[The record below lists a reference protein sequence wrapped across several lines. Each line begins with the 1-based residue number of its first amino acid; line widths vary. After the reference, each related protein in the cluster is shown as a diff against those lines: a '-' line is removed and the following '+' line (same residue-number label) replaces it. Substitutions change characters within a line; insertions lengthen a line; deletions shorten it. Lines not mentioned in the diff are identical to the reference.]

1 MGFVT
6 NISDFGSLAIVGLEK
21 NTGKTECLN
30 YILGQLGGQ
39 AERFALTSVGI
50 DGESRDQVCQT
61 AKPEIEIPEGMI
73 FVTSEKHY
81 REKRLAAEVLDVS
94 LERTALGRLITARAK
109 MSGKLL
115 LSGPS
120 DTAGLKALIDL
131 LKSRGVGTTIVDGAL
146 SRLSLASPAVTEA
159 MILATG
165 AAVAGNIPELVR
177 KTKYV
182 YELIGI
188 EEIEKALRTRLA
200 PLTQGVWAVRDGGEP
215 IDLDLPS
222 VLRLLE
228 TEEGRDRTETIRR
241 KLALLRD
248 IRSTIERTGGNCVFD
263 DIELFELKF
272 FALLAEELRPLASQG
287 HLAELP
293 ELNGVVDLLD
303 PEGNRLPHFFV
314 YDAYSEEL
322 ATLRKQIKARK
333 QAGADESQVQ
343 ELYFRSVEI
352 EDRIRER
359 LSVELRK
366 YHEALQQALDR
377 MGWLDVVIAKAMQA
391 RDWGL
396 TRPAIT
402 QDTTS
407 FRGLFNPELRIS
419 LEAAGK
425 RFQPVNIRLTTGPT
439 VITGA
444 NMSGKTVLL
453 HSVELAQYMLQF
465 GFYIAAERAEI
476 ALEDEVH
483 CSIGDGQ
490 DQLSGLSSFAAEMM
504 RMDEL
509 AKSVRA
515 GRRVLALIDEPART
529 TNPVEGR
536 AIVNGVLEFLADYEV
551 PSLVT
556 THYNGIAA
564 PCRKLKV
571 KGFSETN
578 AEERITLKNINDFID
593 YSLEE
598 VTTDEVPHEAIRI
611 ARILGIDPE
620 ILRRIERN
628 EELKN
633 NQ

>member
-1 MGFVT
+1 ME
-6 NISDFGSLAIVGLEK
+6 LAPIVARLES
-21 NTGKTECLN
+21 
-30 YILGQLGGQ
+30 Q
-39 AERFALTSVGI
+39 
-50 DGESRDQVCQT
+50 
-61 AKPEIEIPEGMI
+61 
-73 FVTSEKHY
+73 
-81 REKRLAAEVLDVS
+81 
-94 LERTALGRLITARAK
+94 
-109 MSGKLL
+109 
-115 LSGPS
+115 LSGFKKI
-120 DTAGLKALIDL
+120 G
-131 LKSRGVGTTIVDGAL
+131 
-146 SRLSLASPAVTEA
+146 
-159 MILATG
+159 G
-165 AAVAGNIPELVR
+165 AADLEA
-177 KTKYV
+177 
-182 YELIGI
+182 IG
-188 EEIEKALRTRLA
+188 
-200 PLTQGVWAVRDGGEP
+200 
-215 IDLDLPS
+215 
-222 VLRLLE
+222 
-228 TEEGRDRTETIRR
+228 
-241 KLALLRD
+241 
-248 IRSTIERTGGNCVFD
+248 
-263 DIELFELKF
+263 
-272 FALLAEELRPLASQG
+272 
-287 HLAELP
+287 
-293 ELNGVVDLLD
+293 NGVVPTPSCYVVMTRETARDIDLVGGYEQAITVGFGVVIAVANRFDATGGAAIDVLD
-303 PEGNRLPHFFV
+303 
-314 YDAYSEEL
+314 A
-322 ATLRKQIKARK
+322 LRKQIKARK

-476 ALEDEVH
+476 ALVDEVH

>member
-1 MGFVT
+1 MR
-6 NISDFGSLAIVGLEK
+6 LKEAIQHTSGLRCVVE
-21 NTGKTECLN
+21 GMEICS
-30 YILGQLGGQ
+30 
-39 AERFALTSVGI
+39 SVGRRMLHEMTWL
-50 DGESRDQVCQT
+50 DKES
-61 AKPEIEIPEGMI
+61 A
-73 FVTSEKHY
+73 
-81 REKRLAAEVLDVS
+81 
-94 LERTALGRLITARAK
+94 IT
-109 MSGKLL
+109 
-115 LSGPS
+115 
-120 DTAGLKALIDL
+120 
-131 LKSRGVGTTIVDGAL
+131 
-146 SRLSLASPAVTEA
+146 
-159 MILATG
+159 
-165 AAVAGNIPELVR
+165 
-177 KTKYV
+177 
-182 YELIGI
+182 
-188 EEIEKALRTRLA
+188 EEHDRIA
-200 PLTQGVWAVRDGGEP
+200 
-215 IDLDLPS
+215 S

-322 ATLRKQIKARK
+322 TTLRKQIKARK

-402 QDTTS
+402 QDTAS

-476 ALEDEVH
+476 
-483 CSIGDGQ
+483 
-490 DQLSGLSSFAAEMM
+490 
-504 RMDEL
+504 
-509 AKSVRA
+509 
-515 GRRVLALIDEPART
+515 
-529 TNPVEGR
+529 
-536 AIVNGVLEFLADYEV
+536 V

-564 PCRKLKV
+564 PYRKQKV

>member
-1 MGFVT
+1 MR
-6 NISDFGSLAIVGLEK
+6 LKEAIQHTSGLRCVVE
-21 NTGKTECLN
+21 GMEICS
-30 YILGQLGGQ
+30 
-39 AERFALTSVGI
+39 SVGRRMLHEMTWL
-50 DGESRDQVCQT
+50 GEES
-61 AKPEIEIPEGMI
+61 A
-73 FVTSEKHY
+73 
-81 REKRLAAEVLDVS
+81 
-94 LERTALGRLITARAK
+94 ITAEHDRIA
-109 MSGKLL
+109 
-115 LSGPS
+115 
-120 DTAGLKALIDL
+120 
-131 LKSRGVGTTIVDGAL
+131 
-146 SRLSLASPAVTEA
+146 
-159 MILATG
+159 
-165 AAVAGNIPELVR
+165 
-177 KTKYV
+177 
-182 YELIGI
+182 
-188 EEIEKALRTRLA
+188 
-200 PLTQGVWAVRDGGEP
+200 
-215 IDLDLPS
+215 S

-228 TEEGRDRTETIRR
+228 TEAGRDRTETIRR

-263 DIELFELKF
+263 DIELF
-272 FALLAEELRPLASQG
+272 
-287 HLAELP
+287 ELP

-476 ALEDEVH
+476 ALVDEVH

>member
-1 MGFVT
+1 M
-6 NISDFGSLAIVGLEK
+6 NPQASLSVAPQPSSAPQGTAAAANAAAASFAAL
-21 NTGKTECLN
+21 TESLD
-30 YILGQLGGQ
+30 YLDAASIEQVRQAYRFADQAHLGQL
-39 AERFALTSVGI
+39 RNS
-50 DGESRDQVCQT
+50 GE
-61 AKPEIEIPEGMI
+61 P
-73 FVTSEKHY
+73 Y
-81 REKRLAAEVLDVS
+81 
-94 LERTALGRLITARAK
+94 ITH
-109 MSGKLL
+109 
-115 LSGPS
+115 P
-120 DTAGLKALIDL
+120 I
-131 LKSRGVGTTIVDGAL
+131 
-146 SRLSLASPAVTEA
+146 
-159 MILATG
+159 
-165 AAVAGNIPELVR
+165 AVA
-177 KTKYV
+177 
-182 YELIGI
+182 
-188 EEIEKALRTRLA
+188 ALCA
-200 PLTQGVWAVRDGGEP
+200 SWK
-215 IDLDLPS
+215 LDAQALMA
-222 VLRLLE
+222 
-228 TEEGRDRTETIRR
+228 
-241 KLALLRD
+241 ALLHD
-248 IRSTIERTGGNCVFD
+248 AMEDCGITKADLIERTGGNCVFD

-287 HLAELP
+287 RLAELP

-322 ATLRKQIKARK
+322 TTLRKQIKARK

-352 EDRIRER
+352 EDCIRER

-366 YHEALQQALDR
+366 YHKALQQALDL

-402 QDTTS
+402 QDTAS

-465 GFYIAAERAEI
+465 GFYIAAERAEM
-476 ALEDEVH
+476 ALVDEVH

-578 AEERITLKNINDFID
+578 AEEKITLKNINDFID